1 MARSFFVLLHYLL
14 WHFPN
19 KHVCFLL
26 CNIRAVSDKSC
37 FGLSLPLFSHNK
49 IQKVCP
55 DTARP
60 PYHEEREGK
69 NMLCQNIT
77 KTSEP
82 DIFIDE
88 IKEGT
93 LLTREQEQA
102 LGKKIKEG
110 DKAAVEIMVT
120 HNLGLVK
127 KIASKY
133 TGRGLDYE
141 DLLQEGY
148 IGLISGINKFDYTL
162 GYKFSTYATWWIQQA
177 IIRAL
182 ADKSRTIRLPVHIND
197 EINYVRKEMVSLYND
212 LGRSPSE
219 EEVAQKTGLPQE
231 KVRMLIGF
239 MTGEPV
245 SLDYE
250 YGDEE
255 NATLKD
261 YIRDTSKAGPDEE
274 VEQKVLKE
282 YIVRAM
288 GSLTDREK
296 RIIVHRFGLGGTRKK
311 TLDEVGKLECVTRER
326 IRQIERKALA
336 KMRRGANGSMLRDFL

>member
-1 MARSFFVLLHYLL
+1 
-14 WHFPN
+14 
-19 KHVCFLL
+19 
-26 CNIRAVSDKSC
+26 
-37 FGLSLPLFSHNK
+37 
-49 IQKVCP
+49 
-55 DTARP
+55 
-60 PYHEEREGK
+60 
-69 NMLCQNIT
+69 MLCQNIT
-77 KTSEP
+77 ETSEP

-88 IKEGT
+88 IKEGA

-102 LGKKIKEG
+102 LGKRIKEG

-127 KIASKY
+127 KIANKY
-133 TGRGLDYE
+133 TGRGLDYN

-148 IGLISGINKFDYTL
+148 IGLISSINKFDYTL

-177 IIRAL
+177 ITRAL

-197 EINYVRKEMVSLYND
+197 EMNYVRKEMASLYND

-219 EEVAQKTGLPQE
+219 EEIAQKTGLPQE
-231 KVRMLIGF
+231 KVRMLMGF

-261 YIRDTSKAGPDEE
+261 YIRDTSKAEPDEE

-296 RIIVHRFGLGGTRKK
+296 RIIVHRFGLGGTRQK

-326 IRQIERKALA
+326 IRQIELKALA
-336 KMRRGANGSMLRDFL
+336 KMRRGTNGSMLRDFL

>member
-1 MARSFFVLLHYLL
+1 
-14 WHFPN
+14 
-19 KHVCFLL
+19 
-26 CNIRAVSDKSC
+26 
-37 FGLSLPLFSHNK
+37 
-49 IQKVCP
+49 
-55 DTARP
+55 
-60 PYHEEREGK
+60 
-69 NMLCQNIT
+69 MLCQNIT
-77 KTSEP
+77 ETSEP
-82 DIFIDE
+82 DILINE
-88 IKEGT
+88 LKEGT
-93 LLTREQEQA
+93 LLTREQEQV
-102 LGKKIKEG
+102 LGKRIKEG

-127 KIASKY
+127 KIANKY
-133 TGRGLDYE
+133 TGRGLDYN

-148 IGLISGINKFDYTL
+148 IGLISSINKFDYTL

-177 IIRAL
+177 ITRAL

-197 EINYVRKEMVSLYND
+197 EMNYVRKEMASLYND

-219 EEVAQKTGLPQE
+219 EEIAQKTGLPQE
-231 KVRMLIGF
+231 KVRMLMGF

-261 YIRDTSKAGPDEE
+261 YIRDTSKAEPDEE

-296 RIIVHRFGLGGTRKK
+296 RIIVHRFGLGGTRQK

-326 IRQIERKALA
+326 IRQIELKALA
-336 KMRRGANGSMLRDFL
+336 KMRRGTNGSMLRDFL